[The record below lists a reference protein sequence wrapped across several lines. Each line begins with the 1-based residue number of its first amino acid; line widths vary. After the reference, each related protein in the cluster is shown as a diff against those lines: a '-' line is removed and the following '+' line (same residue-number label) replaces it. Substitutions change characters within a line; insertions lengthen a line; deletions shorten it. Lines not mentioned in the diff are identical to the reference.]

1 MKVMTI
7 GPARVGKTWLRNLLL
22 GQAPPEHSP
31 STPVLGTA
39 QTISMFKNKR
49 IASDTVSA
57 SNAGWSV
64 IDTPSHIRAYLHLL
78 QEGEYIRGDH
88 YKTERSNPPSLEP
101 LSVKVSMAQSFTSG
115 GESQD
120 KPPTKQQP
128 VATEQQSCE
137 EPIARCLYN
146 AIRTIDFK
154 QEHINLCN
162 TRILQFLDSGGQLAY
177 HDILPV
183 FITSPAVYLHVFN
196 LSQPL
201 DDRPRDTIE
210 LENGKCLESGPSPL
224 STLEMI
230 SRSMLTVHSFA
241 NKKMKLPCLADKQN
255 YPRSR
260 MMLVG
265 THLDRLEEEQESEEG
280 NMEKTLKAIEKKSEE
295 ISKVIRRRLQFVEC
309 KMSEAY
315 NCMFFP
321 VNNLLYQAGSTSS
334 SNTSSRSAVLNQA
347 EVQRDSRR
355 REVPNT
361 RRHSS
366 VSVSPSKVTGVDRLQ
381 VVASQSEL
389 WVQQLQDEIEN
400 VAKKVELDIPVKWYL
415 HQLAISSQ
423 NEGKPI
429 RVYGKLLHFCL
440 ENKVVDSA
448 SEFHDMVTLFHTLG
462 LLVHHDI
469 GDEPHEAEKH
479 GEDSK
484 CLIFTNPS
492 FLYQKISKMYLVQF
506 LQVTDPEL
514 QDLKEFGI
522 FTKGAFRLLELH
534 KDLRCDWFMDML
546 QCLYIGAAVQH
557 NNENVIFVPS
567 VLTAKEQ
574 NFWDDKEALHTF
586 VITFHMHGAAEMK
599 TLNYIPSGVFT
610 SAVAH
615 LQRSEHNWNVDFER
629 ISRIAMTFTV
639 NGTDYVQLCDCTTN
653 IKVGMYSDHSS
664 INDETCQSYRDAVL
678 TAVSNAYKH
687 LFHDIAELILG
698 LPCPG
703 AATHIRKLYVPLKFN
718 RGGELQVKCEQ
729 CRPAKP
735 KSKESDGVK
744 NFLDRQVRPTPA

>member
-1 MKVMTI
+1 M
-7 GPARVGKTWLRNLLL
+7 
-22 GQAPPEHSP
+22 Q
-31 STPVLGTA
+31 
-39 QTISMFKNKR
+39 
-49 IASDTVSA
+49 
-57 SNAGWSV
+57 
-64 IDTPSHIRAYLHLL
+64 
-78 QEGEYIRGDH
+78 
-88 YKTERSNPPSLEP
+88 P
-101 LSVKVSMAQSFTSG
+101 LSVLEETAKSFVSG

-120 KPPTKQQP
+120 KPPAKQQP
-128 VATEQQSCE
+128 VATEKQSCE

-146 AIRTIDFK
+146 AIRTVVFK
-154 QEHINLCN
+154 REHINLCN

-280 NMEKTLKAIEKKSEE
+280 NTEKTLKAIEKKSKE

-309 KMSEAY
+309 KMSEAF

-334 SNTSSRSAVLNQA
+334 SNTSSRSTVVNQA
-347 EVQRDSRR
+347 EVQRDSIR

-361 RRHSS
+361 RRRSS
-366 VSVSPSKVTGVDRLQ
+366 VGVSPNKVTGVDSLQ
-381 VVASQSEL
+381 VVASQPEL

-400 VAKKVELDIPVKWYL
+400 VAKRVELDIPVKWYL
-415 HQLAISSQ
+415 HQLAIASQ
-423 NEGKPI
+423 NEEEPI

-448 SEFHDMVTLFHTLG
+448 SEFHDMVTLFHALG

-514 QDLKEFGI
+514 IDLKELGI
-522 FTKGAFRLLELH
+522 FTRGAFRQLELH
-534 KDLRCDWFMDML
+534 EDLKCDWFMDLL

-557 NNENVIFVPS
+557 NGEKAIFVPS

-574 NFWDDKEALHTF
+574 HFSDVEEALHTF
-586 VITFHMHGAAEMK
+586 VITFHLHGAVEMK
-599 TLNYIPSGVFT
+599 APLNYIPSGVFT

-615 LQRSEHNWNVDFER
+615 LLRSKHNWIVVSDS
-629 ISRIAMTFTV
+629 ISRIAMTFNV
-639 NGTDYVQLCDCTTN
+639 NGTDYVQLCDCTTY
-653 IKVGMYSDHSS
+653 IKVGVYSDQRS
-664 INDETCQSYRDAVL
+664 ISDETCQSYRDVVL

-687 LFHDIAELILG
+687 LFHSAAELILG

-703 AATHIRKLYVPLKFN
+703 AATHIGMLYVPPAFN
-718 RGGELQVKCEQ
+718 REGQLQVKCEQ
-729 CRPAKP
+729 CRSVKP
-735 KSKESDGVK
+735 KLKESDGVK
-744 NFLDRQVRPTPA
+744 NFMHRQVRPTPA